1 MTKIK
6 VENDEAEVAREE
18 AAMTSEGA
26 PVVDPLVAAQAE
38 LAQVKDQML
47 RALAEAE
54 NVRRRTQKELDDTR
68 KYAVANF
75 AKEMLG
81 VADNFR
87 RALEAV
93 PQNAAQNEAL
103 KNLMAGIEA
112 TERQL
117 LASFERFGIKKIE
130 PLGELFDPNF
140 HRVMM
145 EMDDPDQPAGTVIQ
159 VLQPGYMIQD
169 RLLREALVG
178 VAKGGPVAGPA
189 ATKVDRS
196 A

>member
-54 NVRRRTQKELDDTR
+54 NVRRRTQKELHDTR
-68 KYAVANF
+68 KYAVAIF